1 VPISALD
8 GRAIPILPSRDLEE
22 TLDFYRS
29 LGFAVIYEQRDPEPY
44 AVLRKGQLEL
54 HFFELVQLDA
64 RDHSHGAY
72 LRVSDAQAVHDELSS
87 KVHGPARLHDIA
99 DRPWGMPEFALRDFS
114 GDLLRVG
121 HPWTDAAR
129 TASPGGALTALI
141 GALFD
146 VIVTAAELSL
156 RR

>member
-8 GRAIPILPSRDLEE
+8 GRAVPILPSRDLEE

-54 HFFELVQLDA
+54 HFFELMHLDA
-64 RDHSHGAY
+64 RDNSHGAY

-99 DRPWGMPEFALRDFS
+99 DRPWGMREFALRDPS
-114 GDLLRVG
+114 GNLLRVG
-121 HPWTDAAR
+121 HPLD
-129 TASPGGALTALI
+129 
-141 GALFD
+141 
-146 VIVTAAELSL
+146 
-156 RR
+156 